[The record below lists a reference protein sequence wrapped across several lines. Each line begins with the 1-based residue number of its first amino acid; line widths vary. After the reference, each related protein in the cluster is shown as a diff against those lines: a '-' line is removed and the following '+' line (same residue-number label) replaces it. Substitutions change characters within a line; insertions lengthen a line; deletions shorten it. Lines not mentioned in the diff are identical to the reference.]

1 VAMAG
6 EQHWFRTGICYFNV
20 RGLAFQKKGGVLRNV
35 FFVTKERCSNC
46 HVFFH
51 YFPRPRCLRLAYSNF
66 NDAFNSACG
75 PCDTCQLTRLSS
87 THGCTTRPSARL
99 MLRMACKTRGRDAVA
114 GAARASGLDAGFCI
128 CIAVITLPCRVRRCR
143 FWFSVL
149 FHA

>member
-1 VAMAG
+1 MAMAG

-75 PCDTCQLTRLSS
+75 TCDPCQLTRLSS

-114 GAARASGLDAGFCI
+114 GVAPKSE
-128 CIAVITLPCRVRRCR
+128 PCRTCR
-143 FWFSVL
+143 SSWTRINPVL
-149 FHA
+149 VSPHRHKAAATTSL